1 LEVVITYNHGV
12 LHWLR
17 WSGPLEI
24 KFAWTGP
31 WTETSLTPLAYT
43 AMRCD

>member
-12 LHWLR
+12 LRWLR

-24 KFAWTGP
+24 KFGWSCP
-31 WTETSLTPLAYT
+31 WTETSL
-43 AMRCD
+43 

>member
-24 KFAWTGP
+24 KFAWTDP
-31 WTETSLTPLAYT
+31 WTKRVWHPW
-43 AMRCD
+43 CI